1 CLLLEYGV
9 ASSAV
14 AVGWG
19 EYLNELLRS
28 TTGMSLPAEL
38 SAPPGEGGVVN
49 VPAAVLVGLCCLL
62 LVRGARES
70 ALVNTITVGIK
81 IAVLV
86 LFIAVAMSAFS
97 SGNLD
102 SFAPFGIAGIGT
114 AASSVFFSYIG
125 MDLVSTAGE
134 EVRDPRRTLPL
145 AIFWSIV
152 I

>member
-1 CLLLEYGV
+1 MGACLLLEYGV

-86 LFIAVAMSAFS
+86 LFIAVAMERS
-97 SGNLD
+97 LREPD
-102 SFAPFGIAGIGT
+102 LRPVGIAGPT
-114 AASSVFFSYIG
+114 MASSVFFPHRHG
-125 MDLVSTAGE
+125 PRPTAE
-134 EVRDPRRTLPL
+134 EVRDLRCTLPL
-145 AIFWSIV
+145 AIFCRS
-152 I
+152 